1 MKKNILTSLV
11 VSLTL
16 LSISCQKKSET
27 ATSSESNQTKDST
40 TTSISKPEEQKADY
54 TKTVTYKDIS
64 FAIAVT
70 GNTLTIQPKGFSED
84 NSIITKTID
93 GSINNV
99 EVDDVNA
106 DGSPE
111 LLIYVTSAGSGS
123 YGTAIGFSG
132 NNNKSLSEIAIPS
145 IIDNPKANKG
155 YMGHDEFALVE
166 GTLVQRFPIYKDGDT
181 NSKPTGGTR
190 QIQYKLKNGEAS
202 KVFAIDKII
211 EY

>member
-1 MKKNILTSLV
+1 MKKHNLTSLA
-11 VSLTL
+11 LTFIL

-27 ATSSESNQTKDST
+27 TTESTQPKDSITTTSSESVEPKTDFKKTVSYK
-40 TTSISKPEEQKADY
+40 SISFDI
-54 TKTVTYKDIS
+54 TKSGD
-64 FAIAVT
+64 
-70 GNTLTIQPKGFSED
+70 TLTIQPSGFESD
-84 NSIITKTID
+84 NTKVIKTIE
-93 GSINNV
+93 GTVSNI
-99 EVDDVNA
+99 EVDDINT

-111 LLIYVTSAGSGS
+111 LMIYITSSGSGN

-132 NNNKSLSEIAIPS
+132 NNNKSMSEITIPR
-145 IIDNPKANKG
+145 IVDNPKTNKG

-166 GTLVQRFPIYKDGDT
+166 GTLVQRFPTYKEGDT

-202 KVFAIDKII
+202 KVFAVDKIN